1 MVVVDCICSGYRLG
15 DSLHYCI
22 DDCDNFGEHKMKLL
36 PAPKEP
42 NIFDNNNIYV
52 PAGHK
57 QVIKDYQEW
66 VKNHG

>member
-1 MVVVDCICSGYRLG
+1 
-15 DSLHYCI
+15 
-22 DDCDNFGEHKMKLL
+22 MKLL